1 MATEY
6 LHIKFID
13 VVKKMFTVLKPY
25 KKDISNIYFYAIV
38 YALIQLSLPL
48 GIQSIIGFVIAA
60 EYSTSMVVLITAV
73 VLGVAINGVLQVNQL
88 RYIEKIQQQIFVHH
102 AYQLADRLPQ
112 LNLKALDQHYLP
124 ELSNR
129 FFEIPNLQ
137 KSISKML
144 LDIPLAT
151 IQILFGLLLLCFY
164 HPVFIFFGLILLL
177 ILTTILYFSGT
188 KGLTTSLEES
198 GFKYKVAAWLQETA
212 RSIKTIRFSKG
223 TNLHLQKTDNA
234 SKGYIQSRTEHFR
247 ILQLQ
252 YFSLIGFKVF
262 VTAAILIV
270 GSILLVNQ
278 QINIGQFIA
287 AEIIILTVLSAVEK
301 IILQLDNIYD
311 ALTSIEKIST
321 VLNKPVEISGSII
334 LDKQVKGVQ
343 ISINNLFFG
352 YSDTKPVLENISMQV
367 PTGAKACIHGSEGS
381 GKSTLL
387 KLLSG
392 SYTGYRG
399 NIYIND
405 IPLHNY
411 NLASFRARTGI
422 LLQEQ
427 EIFESSIYDNI
438 TLGDADIH
446 ADNII
451 QLAKTLEINDFLQT
465 YPNGFDTILSPNGNQ
480 LSSSDKQ
487 KILLLRCFIH
497 QPALLLL
504 EDPWRHLKETTK
516 IAIQSYILKKIPY
529 STCIITSDDRI
540 FSAKCDKIYT
550 MQEGT
555 LIVHNF

>member
-60 EYSTSMVVLITAV
+60 EYSTSIVVLITAV

-102 AYQLADRLPQ
+102 AYRLADRLPQ

-188 KGLTTSLEES
+188 KGLNTSLEES

-252 YFSLIGFKVF
+252 YFSLIGFKVL

-311 ALTSIEKIST
+311 ALTSVEKIST
-321 VLNKPVEISGSII
+321 VLNKPLEISGSII

-343 ISINNLFFG
+343 ISINNLSFG
-352 YSDTKPVLENISMQV
+352 YSETKLVLQNINIQV

-392 SYTGYRG
+392 SYTEYKG

-446 ADNII
+446 ADDII
-451 QLAKTLEINDFLQT
+451 QLAKTLEINDFLQS

-504 EDPWRHLKETTK
+504 EDPWRHLQETTK
-516 IAIQSYILKKIPY
+516 VAIQEYILKKIPY
-529 STCIITSDDRI
+529 STCIITSDDRM